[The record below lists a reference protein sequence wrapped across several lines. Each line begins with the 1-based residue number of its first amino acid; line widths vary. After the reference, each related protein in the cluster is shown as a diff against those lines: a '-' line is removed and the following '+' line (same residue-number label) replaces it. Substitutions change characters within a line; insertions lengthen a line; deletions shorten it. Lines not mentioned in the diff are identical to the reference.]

1 MKFKKYILIGILVL
15 FLLLIGIV
23 IIEGNKV
30 DVSSLDKYLI
40 ESQFYDKCIVEELRI
55 LFNKLNVYVLV
66 VGSLNLYYKCMIMM
80 NEYRVKVVFKKN
92 DFVLMVDVKVVLE
105 KIYKEIDEIINR

>member
-40 ESQFYDKCIVEELRI
+40 ES
-55 LFNKLNVYVLV
+55 
-66 VGSLNLYYKCMIMM
+66 
-80 NEYRVKVVFKKN
+80 
-92 DFVLMVDVKVVLE
+92 
-105 KIYKEIDEIINR
+105 